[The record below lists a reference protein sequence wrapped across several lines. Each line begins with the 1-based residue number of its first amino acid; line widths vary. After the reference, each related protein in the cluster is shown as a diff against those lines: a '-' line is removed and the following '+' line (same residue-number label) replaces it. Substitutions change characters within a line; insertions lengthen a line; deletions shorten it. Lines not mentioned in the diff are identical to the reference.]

1 MKSQTKQ
8 NIPVK
13 TGTKSEKSALANLHP
28 IAEIEQVFDR
38 MMDRFSGWRKPAIVH
53 WPDFPAIADWFEE
66 NGQRVPSLDLID
78 RANEIF
84 VRAEVP
90 GVDKKNIEITMT
102 DDLLTI
108 KGNSSSETKEEK
120 GDYHRHEISQSS
132 FTRSI
137 LLPGSVDTAKASAAL
152 KDGVLEIN
160 LPKLEASKKRNIKIN

>member
-1 MKSQTKQ
+1 MKSQAKQ

-13 TGTKSEKSALANLHP
+13 TDSRNDKPALTSLHP
-28 IAEIEQVFDR
+28 IAEMEHIFDR
-38 MMDRFSGWRKPAIVH
+38 MMERLSGWRKPATAR
-53 WPDFPAIADWFEE
+53 WSDFPQITDWFEG
-66 NGQRVPSLDLID
+66 NGQRMPSLDLID

-90 GVDKKNIEITMT
+90 GVDKKNVEVTMT

-108 KGNSSSETKEEK
+108 RGNSSSETKEEK

-137 LLPGSVDTAKASAAL
+137 LLPGSVDTSKASATL

-160 LPKLEASKKRNIKIN
+160 LPKLESSKKRNIKIN